1 MVRSLRTPITS
12 IAAALSFGMLSFT
25 TNAQT
30 GGGDPTIP
38 DPQAWIRLG
47 LASSDEVLV
56 DEATIHLGVGTPG
69 EDAMDIP
76 KLDDMGQL
84 PLYIASLAANNTPLA
99 FNAHGPHNQ
108 ELVLLV
114 ELMAATAD
122 VYTLSVLDLGTLVGR
137 ACVSLEDLETGERHI
152 LSEGLEIPV
161 EIPAGTPAGPR
172 YKLHVFLAAKVIV
185 SDAICPLGSLGSAM
199 VSGSGYGPWNV
210 SWLNY
215 EDLLIAQQ
223 TSDVLPIGQGG
234 LEPGNW
240 TAVVEGLDG
249 CGTFILPFVV
259 NAPEE
264 IAIEAVSEPAS
275 CAEATDGSIALAV
288 SGGEAPYTFDWS
300 NGATGQDL
308 EAVPAGTYLVNVVDA
323 NGCSTSFT
331 GLSVQAPEPIA
342 GEILAPES
350 IGRFQ
355 AVQFQAN
362 SAAGVQ
368 RTWDFGDGSGSTEL
382 APLHAYQNLG
392 IFTVHLTLSEGACQ
406 TVVEQDILVLN
417 TVGVNDIDG
426 DEVRAW
432 SAGGFITVNNPLAVD
447 LHLHIHD
454 ATGRVVTTRRVP
466 AQSGR
471 IEIPTHGWTKGLY
484 FLNASTPWEQ
494 WTFSLPV
501 VE

>member
-12 IAAALSFGMLSFT
+12 IAAALSFGMLSLAA
-25 TNAQT
+25 NAQT

-47 LASSDEVLV
+47 LTSADGVLA
-56 DEATIHLGVGTPG
+56 DEATVHLGVGTPG
-69 EDAMDIP
+69 DDPLDIP
-76 KLDDMGQL
+76 KIDDVDQM
-84 PLYIASLAANNTPLA
+84 PIYIATLATDNTPLA
-99 FNAHGPHNQ
+99 FNAHGAYAE

-114 ELMAATAD
+114 QFMAVNAD
-122 VYTLSVLDLGTLVGR
+122 VYTLNVMDLGTLVGR
-137 ACVSLEDLETGERHI
+137 ACVSLEDLETGERI
-152 LSEGLEIPV
+152 VLSEGLELPI
-161 EIPAGTPAGPR
+161 EIPAGTPTGPR
-172 YKLHVFLAAKVIV
+172 YKLHVFLPAKINV
-185 SDAICPLGSLGSAM
+185 SDAICPHGSLGSAFA
-199 VSGSGYGPWNV
+199 SGSGYGPWKV
-210 SWLNY
+210 TWFNY
-215 EDLLIAQQ
+215 EDLEIAEQ
-223 TSDVLPIGQGG
+223 TSDVSPIGQGG
-234 LEPGNW
+234 LYPGNW

-264 IAIEAVSEPAS
+264 IAVEAVSQPAS
-275 CAEATDGSIALAV
+275 CADATDGSIALAV
-288 SGGEAPYTFDWS
+288 SGGEAPYTFAWS
-300 NGATGQDL
+300 NGSTGQDL
-308 EAVPAGTYLVNVVDA
+308 EAVPAGTYLVNVADA
-323 NGCSTSFT
+323 NGCNTSFT
-331 GLSVQAPEPIA
+331 GLTVQAPEPIA

-350 IGRFQ
+350 TGRFQ
-355 AVQFQAN
+355 PVQF
-362 SAAGVQ
+362 SATSPAVVQ
-368 RTWDFGDGSGSTEL
+368 RSWDFGDGSTSIDL
-382 APLHAYQNLG
+382 APQHAYQNLG
-392 IFTVHLTLSEGACQ
+392 LFTVRLTLTEGACQ